1 MNAERSLF
9 LALALVLPGVASAS
23 QTLETAYRTNGRQ
36 IHGAFE
42 SVRQTLQSSSAVI
55 QVGRD
60 EIAYGTVVSPDG
72 YIFTKA
78 SEIEGVKGLSV
89 TVDRQ
94 EYKNPEVLEVDQ
106 AWDVALLK
114 VDATGLTP
122 VRLSDEPEPVR
133 GTWVVANGATTRL
146 QRRLLV
152 GIISADARA
161 IPPGDVVMLGVTLD
175 EKDGR
180 LHVLDVHE
188 EGGATKAG
196 IREGDL
202 FLAVDGNEVSAREA
216 VAEALEKFRSG
227 DRVIVTIE
235 RDGEKLDLEVALMGR
250 AELFGEEPSR
260 NDMMSGFFSERRY
273 DFPRVIQHDIIANAK
288 TIGGPLLDL
297 GGNCLGM
304 NIARVNR
311 CETFAIPAAEL
322 KVLAERM
329 IAAAKAP

>member
-9 LALALVLPGVASAS
+9 LALALLLPGVASAS
-23 QTLETAYRTNGRQ
+23 QTLETDQRTNGKQ
-36 IHGAFE
+36 VHTIFE
-42 SVRQTLQSSSAVI
+42 SVRQVLQSSSAVI
-55 QVGRD
+55 QVGRN
-60 EIAYGTVVSPDG
+60 EVAYGTVMSPDG
-72 YIFTKA
+72 YILTKA

-94 EYKNPEVLEVDQ
+94 EFKEPEVLEVDPV
-106 AWDVALLK
+106 WDVALLK

-122 VRLSDEPEPVR
+122 VRLSAEPEPAR

-152 GIISADARA
+152 GIISADART

-180 LHVLDVHE
+180 LHVLDVHA
-188 EGGATKAG
+188 EGGAVKAG
-196 IREGDL
+196 VKADDL
-202 FLAVDGNEVSAREA
+202 LLAVDGTEVSAREA
-216 VAEALEKFRSG
+216 VSEALEKFRAG

-235 RDGEKLDLEVALMGR
+235 RDGGKLDLEVTLTGR
-250 AELFGEEPSR
+250 SELFGEEPSR

-322 KVLAERM
+322 KALAERM